1 MHIDYMNKCNKDVM
15 EKVLIISSNFLPE
28 SVGGASRIYEM
39 AKEIQKEYDVSVI
52 CPPPTYPFAK
62 YKKSKHIFQKQ
73 ILDGITVYRIWTY
86 QPSTSNPSFLGRFLY
101 YMIFPILTNLF
112 LFRLLHNTSF
122 VIISTPPSSLLIT
135 SWMVR
140 LFRKKLIVDVR
151 DLWIDALISLKYL
164 NKKNPIVKWVK
175 EFEISCWK
183 KSNIILANSLTT
195 IERIK
200 EILGENPI
208 KIKYFPFRTDLKIFK
223 KENVETEKQI
233 VYIGNF
239 GISQA
244 LDILIKAMP
253 IVFSKIPDI
262 VVKLYGGGFC
272 EQKIQDL
279 VKELGLEKSIQFFN
293 PVPRDQIPSILSKSL
308 VGIVST
314 EDNVGVR
321 SAIPTKTFEY
331 LACSLPV
338 FAYGG
343 AQELKRIIKESDAGV
358 FIEGN
363 NYKEIGNSLIELLD
377 DKEKRKKYS
386 INGRKF
392 MEKKIN
398 LSFLEDTEQ

>member
-1 MHIDYMNKCNKDVM
+1 MNKCNKNLM
-15 EKVLIISSNFLPE
+15 EKVLIIAPNFLPE

-39 AKEIQKEYDVSVI
+39 AKEIQNKYDVSVI
-52 CPPPTYPFAK
+52 CPPPTYPFTK
-62 YKKSKHIFQKQ
+62 YKKSNRIFQKQ
-73 ILDGITVYRIWTY
+73 ILDGITIYRIWTY
-86 QPSTSNPSFLGRFLY
+86 QPSTLNPSFLGRFLY

-112 LFRLLHNTSF
+112 LFTLLRNVSF

-164 NKKNPIVKWVK
+164 NKNNPIVKWVK
-175 EFEISCWK
+175 GFEISCWK
-183 KSNIILANSLTT
+183 KSNIVLANSLTT
-195 IERIK
+195 IDRMK
-200 EILGENPI
+200 EILGTNPT

-253 IVFSKIPDI
+253 IVFSKIPDV

-272 EQKIQDL
+272 EEKIQDL

-293 PVPRDQIPSILSKSL
+293 PVSRDQIPLILSKSL
-308 VGIVST
+308 VGIVSL
-314 EDNVGVR
+314 EDKKGLR

-343 AQELKRIIKESDAGV
+343 SQELKRIIKESDAGV

-363 NYKEIGNSLIELLD
+363 NHKAIGDSLIKLLND
-377 DKEKRKKYS
+377 REKIKKYS

-392 MEKKIN
+392 MERKID
-398 LSFLEDTEQ
+398 LSFLEEI

>member
-1 MHIDYMNKCNKDVM
+1 M
-15 EKVLIISSNFLPE
+15 EKVLIISPNFLPE

-39 AKEIQKEYDVSVI
+39 AKEIQNKYDVSVI
-52 CPPPTYPFAK
+52 CPPPTYPFTK
-62 YKKSKHIFQKQ
+62 YKKSNHIFQKQ
-73 ILDGITVYRIWTY
+73 ILDGITIYRIWTY
-86 QPSTSNPSFLGRFLY
+86 QPSTLNPSFLGRFFY

-112 LFRLLHNTSF
+112 LLTLLRNVSF

-164 NKKNPIVKWVK
+164 NKNNPIVKWVK
-175 EFEISCWK
+175 GFEISCWK

-195 IERIK
+195 IDRMK
-200 EILGENPI
+200 QILGTNST
-208 KIKYFPFRTDLKIFK
+208 KIKYFPFRTNLKIFK
-223 KENVETEKQI
+223 KENVEKEKQI

-253 IVFSKIPDI
+253 IVFSKIPDVI
-262 VVKLYGGGFC
+262 VKLYGGGFC
-272 EQKIQDL
+272 EEKIQDL

-293 PVPRDQIPSILSKSL
+293 PVSRDQIPLILSKSL
-308 VGIVST
+308 VGIVSL
-314 EDNVGVR
+314 EDKEGLR

-343 AQELKRIIKESDAGV
+343 SQELKRIIKESDAGV

-363 NYKEIGNSLIELLD
+363 NHKAIGDSLIKLLN
-377 DKEKRKKYS
+377 DKEKIKKYS

-392 MEKKIN
+392 MERKID
-398 LSFLEDTEQ
+398 LSFLEEI

>member
-1 MHIDYMNKCNKDVM
+1 MNKNSEDIIK
-15 EKVLIISSNFLPE
+15 KVLIISPNYLPE

-39 AKEIQKEYDVSVI
+39 AKEIQNKYDVSII
-52 CPPPTYPFAK
+52 CPPPTYPFTK
-62 YKKSKHIFQKQ
+62 YKKSNHIFEKQ
-73 ILDGITVYRIWTY
+73 ILDGITVYRVWTY

-112 LFRLLHNTSF
+112 LFSLLRNVSF

-135 SWMVR
+135 SLIVR
-140 LFRKKLIVDVR
+140 LFHKKLIVDVR

-164 NKKNPIVKWVK
+164 NEKNPIVKWVK
-175 EFEISCWK
+175 GFEVSCWK

-195 IERIK
+195 IDRIK
-200 EILGENPI
+200 QILGTNST
-208 KIKYFPFRTDLKIFK
+208 KIKYFPFRMDLRKFK
-223 KENVETEKQI
+223 RENIEREKQI

-253 IVFSKIPDI
+253 IVFSKIPD
-262 VVKLYGGGFC
+262 VKVKLYGGGFC
-272 EQKIQDL
+272 EKMIQDL
-279 VKELGLEKSIQFFN
+279 VKELGLEKSIQFCD
-293 PVPRDQIPSILSKSL
+293 PVNRDQIPSILSRSL

-331 LACSLPV
+331 FACSLPV

-343 AQELKRIIKESDAGV
+343 SQELKRIVKDSDAGV

-363 NYKEIGNSLIELLD
+363 NHKDIGNSLIKLLN
-377 DKEKRKKYS
+377 DKEKIKKYS

-392 MEKKIN
+392 MERKID
-398 LSFLEDTEQ
+398 LSFLEEI

>member
-1 MHIDYMNKCNKDVM
+1 M
-15 EKVLIISSNFLPE
+15 EKVLIISPNFLPE

-39 AKEIQKEYDVSVI
+39 AKEIQNKYDVSVI
-52 CPPPTYPFAK
+52 CPPPTYPFTK
-62 YKKSKHIFQKQ
+62 YKKSNHIFQKQ
-73 ILDGITVYRIWTY
+73 ILDGITIYRIWTY
-86 QPSTSNPSFLGRFLY
+86 QPSTLNPSFLGRFLY

-112 LFRLLHNTSF
+112 LFSLLRNVSF
-122 VIISTPPSSLLIT
+122 VIISTPPTSLLIT

-164 NKKNPIVKWVK
+164 NKNNPIVKWVK
-175 EFEISCWK
+175 RFEISCWK
-183 KSNIILANSLTT
+183 KSNIVLANSLTT
-195 IERIK
+195 IDRMK
-200 EILGENPI
+200 QILGTNST

-223 KENVETEKQI
+223 KENVKTEKQI

-253 IVFSKIPDI
+253 IVFSKIPDV

-272 EQKIQDL
+272 EEKIQDL

-293 PVPRDQIPSILSKSL
+293 PVSRDQIPLILSKSL
-308 VGIVST
+308 VGIVSL
-314 EDNVGVR
+314 EDKEGLR

-331 LACSLPV
+331 LACSLPI

-343 AQELKRIIKESDAGV
+343 SQELKRIIKESDAGV

-363 NYKEIGNSLIELLD
+363 NHKAIGESLIKLLN
-377 DKEKRKKYS
+377 DKEKIKQYS

-392 MEKKIN
+392 MEKKID
-398 LSFLEDTEQ
+398 LSFLEEI

>member
-1 MHIDYMNKCNKDVM
+1 M
-15 EKVLIISSNFLPE
+15 EKVLIISPNFLPE

-39 AKEIQKEYDVSVI
+39 AKEIQNKYDVSVI
-52 CPPPTYPFAK
+52 CPPPTYPFTK
-62 YKKSKHIFQKQ
+62 YKKSNHIFQKQ
-73 ILDGITVYRIWTY
+73 ILDGITIYRIWTY
-86 QPSTSNPSFLGRFLY
+86 QPSTLNPSFLGRFLY

-112 LFRLLHNTSF
+112 LFSLLRNVSF
-122 VIISTPPSSLLIT
+122 VIISTPPTSLLIT

-164 NKKNPIVKWVK
+164 NKNNPIVKWVK
-175 EFEISCWK
+175 RFEISCWK
-183 KSNIILANSLTT
+183 KSNIVLANSLTT
-195 IERIK
+195 IDRMK
-200 EILGENPI
+200 QILGTNST

-244 LDILIKAMP
+244 LDILIKSMP
-253 IVFSKIPDI
+253 IVFSKIPDV

-272 EQKIQDL
+272 EEKIQDL

-293 PVPRDQIPSILSKSL
+293 PVSRDQIPLILSKSL
-308 VGIVST
+308 VGIVSL
-314 EDNVGVR
+314 EDKEGLR

-331 LACSLPV
+331 LACSLPI

-343 AQELKRIIKESDAGV
+343 SQELKRIIKESDAGV

-363 NYKEIGNSLIELLD
+363 NHKAIGDSLIKLLN
-377 DKEKRKKYS
+377 DKEKIKQYS

-392 MEKKIN
+392 MGKKID
-398 LSFLEDTEQ
+398 LSFLEEI

>member
-1 MHIDYMNKCNKDVM
+1 MK
-15 EKVLIISSNFLPE
+15 KVLIISPNFLPE

-39 AKEIQKEYDVSVI
+39 AKEIQNKYNVSII
-52 CPPPTYPFAK
+52 CPPPTYPFTK
-62 YKKSKHIFQKQ
+62 YKKSNHIFQKQ
-73 ILDGITVYRIWTY
+73 IHDGITVYRVWTY

-112 LFRLLHNTSF
+112 LFSLLRNVSF

-135 SWMVR
+135 SWIVR
-140 LFRKKLIVDVR
+140 LFGKKLIVDVR

-164 NKKNPIVKWVK
+164 NEKNPIVKWIK
-175 EFEISCWK
+175 EFEVSCWK
-183 KSNIILANSLTT
+183 KSNMILANSLTT
-195 IERIK
+195 IDRIK
-200 EILGENPI
+200 QILGTNSIE
-208 KIKYFPFRTDLKIFK
+208 IKYFPFRTDLRIFK

-253 IVFSKIPDI
+253 IVFSKIPDLKL
-262 VVKLYGGGFC
+262 KLYGGGFC

-279 VKELGLEKSIQFFN
+279 VKELGLEKSIQFCN
-293 PVPRDQIPSILSKSL
+293 PVARDQIPVILSKSL

-314 EDNVGVR
+314 EDNEGVR

-331 LACSLPV
+331 FACSLPV

-343 AQELKRIIKESDAGV
+343 SQELKRIIKESDAGV

-363 NYKEIGNSLIELLD
+363 NHKDIGDSLIKLLN
-377 DKEKRKKYS
+377 DKEKIKKYS

-392 MEKKIN
+392 MERKID
-398 LSFLEDTEQ
+398 LSFLEGI